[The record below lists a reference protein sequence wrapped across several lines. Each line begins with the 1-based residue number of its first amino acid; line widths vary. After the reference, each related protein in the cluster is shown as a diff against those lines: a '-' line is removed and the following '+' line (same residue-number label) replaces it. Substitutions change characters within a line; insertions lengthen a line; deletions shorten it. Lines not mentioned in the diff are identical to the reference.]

1 MSMTPDQA
9 SDFIAKMDSGYYGN
23 VVASQKVSEAFRD
36 VQSMIEEYQSVL
48 SDILYYR
55 MLRCVH
61 CNHFTMADEIVC
73 HVCGRPLPTADA
85 ETNNEME

>member
-1 MSMTPDQA
+1 MTPDQA

-23 VVASQKVSEAFRD
+23 VVANQKVSEAFRD
-36 VQSMIEEYQSVL
+36 VQTMIEEYQSVL

-55 MLRCVH
+55 MSRCVH

-73 HVCGRPLPTADA
+73 HVCGRPLPAKDSEEK
-85 ETNNEME
+85 ETTEQ